1 MNLHDPDNRGPMIE
15 VSSGTIV
22 RALVI
27 LLIMALLYSL
37 FDLVL
42 VVLTA
47 VVIASA
53 AEPAT
58 HWLGRYR
65 VPRIAAVVMIYLGVA
80 LVIGAV
86 FYFFIPPVLSEL
98 KTLAGQLPE
107 YTNSIKFFGRSLY
120 DLPAISSNLVES
132 NVPQGLSLKSAIDD
146 AVSVV
151 GSASGGAL
159 GVVSTVFG
167 GVFSFVLIIVI
178 SFYLAVQEKG
188 VENFLSIV
196 TPVRHE
202 SYVIDLWKRSQ
213 KKIGLWFQ
221 GQLLLAA
228 IIGILVYLG
237 LTIFG
242 VRHALLLAVVAALF
256 ELIPIFGPILAAVP
270 AVAIAL
276 IDSGLTFALII
287 VFFYIII
294 QQFENQLIYPLVV
307 KKVVGVSPIVAILA
321 LIAGAKLVGFLGI
334 ILAIP
339 MASVLMEIFNDL
351 DKEKHHLRG
360 RRATEGS

>member
-1 MNLHDPDNRGPMIE
+1 MNLGDASHRGSVIE
-15 VSSGTIV
+15 ISTGTVV
-22 RALVI
+22 RAFAV
-27 LLIMALLYSL
+27 LLILAVLYSL
-37 FDLVL
+37 FELVL

-58 HWLGRYR
+58 RWFCGYR
-65 VPRIAAVVMIYLGVA
+65 VPRIAAVVIIYLGAA
-80 LVIGAV
+80 LVLGAV

-98 KTLAGQLPE
+98 KTLADQLPE
-107 YTNSIKFFGRSLY
+107 YTNSITFFGRSLY
-120 DLPAISSNLVES
+120 DLPIISSNFIES
-132 NVPQGLSLKSAIDD
+132 SVPQGLSLKSAIDD

-151 GSASGGAL
+151 GSVSGGAF
-159 GVVSTVFG
+159 GVVSAVFG

-188 VENFLSIV
+188 IENFLSIV

-202 SYVIDLWKRSQ
+202 TYVIDLWKRSQ
-213 KKIGLWFQ
+213 QKIGLWFQ

-242 VRHALLLAVVAALF
+242 VRHSLLLAVIAALF

-276 IDSGLTFALII
+276 IDSGFTFALII
-287 VFFYIII
+287 VFFYIVI

-321 LIAGAKLVGFLGI
+321 LIAGAKLVGFLGV

-360 RRATEGS
+360 RRAAEGV

>member
-1 MNLHDPDNRGPMIE
+1 MNLRNPDYQRSVIE

-22 RALVI
+22 RAFSIVFI
-27 LLIMALLYSL
+27 LALLYSL

-58 HWLGRYR
+58 RWLGRYR
-65 VPRIAAVVMIYLGVA
+65 VPRIAAVVMIYLGAAIV
-80 LVIGAV
+80 VGSV
-86 FYFFIPPVLSEL
+86 FYFFIPPVLDEL
-98 KTLAGQLPE
+98 KSLANQLPE
-107 YTNSIKFFGRSLY
+107 YTDSIKFFGRSFY
-120 DLPAISSNLVES
+120 DLPAISSDFVGS
-132 NVPQGLSLKSAIDD
+132 GASQGLSIKNAIDD

-151 GSASGGAL
+151 GSASEGAL
-159 GVVSTVFG
+159 GVVSSVFG
-167 GVFSFVLIIVI
+167 GVLSFILIIVI

-188 VENFLSIV
+188 IENFLSIV

-202 SYVIDLWKRSQ
+202 PYVIDLWKRSQ
-213 KKIGLWFQ
+213 QKIGLWFQ
-221 GQLLLAA
+221 GQLLLAL
-228 IIGILVYLG
+228 IIGVLVYLG

-242 VRHALLLAVVAALF
+242 VRHSLLLAVVAALF
-256 ELIPIFGPILAAVP
+256 ELIPIFGPVLAAVP
-270 AVAIAL
+270 AVSIAL

-307 KKVVGVSPIVAILA
+307 KKVVGVSPIVAILS

-339 MASVLMEIFNDL
+339 VASILMEIFNDL

-360 RRATEGS
+360 RSVAEGA